1 MKRNGKLSASLHAL
15 VHMAHKPEHPMTSE
29 QIAAWLNTNPV
40 VVRRMVAGLREAG
53 ILSSTRG
60 HGGGWTLAR
69 PADQI
74 TLADVTAALDE
85 KLIPFSTEPENP
97 RCLVERAV
105 NQSLDGVRDEIE
117 KLLSQRLA
125 QVTLADLAA
134 QCGAGV
140 SAHLENKHVHD
151 HKH

>member
-15 VHMAHKPEHPMTSE
+15 VHMAHKPEQPMTSE
-29 QIAAWLNTNPV
+29 QIASWLNTNPV

-53 ILSSTRG
+53 ILSSARG

-69 PADQI
+69 PADTI
-74 TLADVTAALDE
+74 TLADVIGALGE
-85 KLIPFSTEPENP
+85 RLIPFSTEPENP

-117 KLLSQRLA
+117 QLLSQRLA
-125 QVTLADLAA
+125 RVTLADLAA
-134 QCGAGV
+134 RCGAGV

-151 HKH
+151 H

>member
-1 MKRNGKLSASLHAL
+1 MKRNSKLSASLHAL
-15 VHMAHKPEHPMTSE
+15 VHMAHRPDHAMTSE
-29 QIAAWLNTNPV
+29 QIASWLNTNPV

-69 PADQI
+69 PADRI

-85 KLIPFSTEPENP
+85 KLIAFSTEPENP

-105 NQSLDGVRDEIE
+105 NRSLDDVRDEVERI
-117 KLLSQRLA
+117 LAQRLA
-125 QVTLADLAA
+125 QVTLADLVAE
-134 QCGAGV
+134 CGAGV
-140 SAHLENKHVHD
+140 SAHLENNHVHD
-151 HKH
+151 RN

>member
-15 VHMAHKPEHPMTSE
+15 VHMAERPDRPMTSE
-29 QIAAWLNTNPV
+29 EIASWLHTNPV
-40 VVRRMVAGLREAG
+40 VVRRMVAGLRDAG

-60 HGGGWTLAR
+60 HGGGWMLAR
-69 PADQI
+69 PAGAI
-74 TLADVTAALDE
+74 TLAEVTAALDE
-85 KLIPFSTEPENP
+85 RLVPFSTEPENP

-105 NQSLDGVRDEIE
+105 NEALDGVRDEIE

-134 QCGAGV
+134 KCGSGV
-140 SAHLENKHVHD
+140 AAHHLENRHAH
-151 HKH
+151 